1 MRYLIL
7 GCGPAGI
14 AAARTIRRTKRD
26 AEIVIATEEWETPY
40 LRPLLPDFIL
50 GEADLAS
57 IEDPQGKNLQEK
69 GIQVTGRVLATAV
82 DMGKKA
88 VRFDDGTEERYDA
101 LLIAT
106 GGRPNVPPPLKKELA
121 EILLFDSLRDAMR
134 IKERMTDDGTA
145 VVYGPGYLAIEA
157 CRALR
162 ISKRPVVW
170 IRPEQPRFGYPIAG
184 ELEARILDGIRE
196 GGATIREGDDIVH
209 VWKDDGKACVVFTRH
224 GEEIPC
230 SLIVV
235 ATERAPSV
243 GFLAGSGVMVGTGIL
258 VDDSLRTSVP
268 GIYAAGDC
276 AEFMVDR
283 TRGETRINFG
293 WRSAIR
299 QGNLA
304 GENMVGGKKRLVRNP
319 EDYFWALFGF
329 PLADRMNRK

>member
-14 AAARTIRRTKRD
+14 AAAKAIRRGKQD
-26 AEIVIATEEWETPY
+26 AEIVIATDELDTPY

-50 GEADLAS
+50 GNADLEA
-57 IEDPQGKNLQEK
+57 IEDPQGKTLHER
-69 GIQVTGRVLATAV
+69 GIRVTLRVLATSV

-88 VRFDDGTEERYDA
+88 VRFDDGTEERYDV
-101 LLIAT
+101 LLVAT
-106 GGRPNVPPPLKKELA
+106 GGKPGVPPPLKKGLP
-121 EILLFDSLRDAMR
+121 EILPFDSLRDAVR
-134 IKERMTDDGTA
+134 IRKRIAGNGTA

-162 ISKRPVVW
+162 GSGRPVVW

-184 ELEARILDGIRE
+184 ELEARVLDGVRE

-209 VWKDDGKACVVFTRH
+209 VWKDEGRECIVFTRN

-230 SLIVV
+230 SMVLV
-235 ATERAPSV
+235 ATERVPSV

-258 VDDSLRTSVP
+258 VDDTLQTSVP

-276 AEFMVDR
+276 AEFMKDR
-283 TRGETRINFG
+283 TRGETKINFG

-304 GENMVGGKKRLVRNP
+304 GENMAGAKKRLARNT
-319 EDYFWALFGF
+319 EDYFWALFGL
-329 PLADRMNRK
+329 PLADRTERK